1 MKKLTSSAAILLLAA
16 CAYDTPVKD
25 GEASLPQTS
34 PPPVEQVDQVDEKD
48 APDVRNRARRLLE
61 IILGGVNR

>member
-16 CAYDTPVKD
+16 CAYETPVKD

-34 PPPVEQVDQVDEKD
+34 PSPVEQVEEKD